1 MKENFFNSMLSE
13 GGKISHKRFIAV
25 ICTGVVC
32 FICIKVAVVHPQY
45 IPDTLHS
52 LLIFIGIM
60 SGVATVAQVVSLV
73 RGTPAP
79 KDDEPKPPTT

>member
-25 ICTGVVC
+25 ACTAVVC
-32 FICIKVAVVHPQY
+32 FICVKVAVVHPQY

-79 KDDEPKPPTT
+79 KEDEPKKDV

>member
-1 MKENFFNSMLSE
+1 MKDNFFSSMLSE

-25 ICTGVVC
+25 ICTAVVC